1 MKIFPVLT
9 LNSSI
14 TEAISKIV
22 SIGIA
27 YGIKEGLDP
36 EIHLF
41 DEEGGPIQT
50 IAEIT
55 ELPSFLKPEH
65 KRKVSVSAAYM
76 QVLWILC
83 DIALKNNDAIAV
95 EVEVDKMSSDEK
107 DQYYKELEVDLP
119 ETRYLK
125 TLLDKKAIFQQSA
138 EKVNLI
144 ELICSKKLSED
155 EMERVHSLDMTSGSG
170 VLTNGM
176 YIFAMTFC
184 LLHEFSHHSLGQDF
198 SKEATLEE
206 EVAADQSAFWS
217 MYSDLEGNLKL
228 TAMYGIICSLVSLL
242 FINPQLIDDG
252 IHPKPVERILEYY
265 ELIKDESPKYAGL
278 LCHLLYTWAVYTRDD
293 NMPKWDRPYDELIYL
308 MKDHLL
314 EIENNNNA

>member
-27 YGIKEGLDP
+27 DGIKEGLDP

-228 TAMYGIICSLVSLL
+228 TAMYSIICSLVSLL

>member
-27 YGIKEGLDP
+27 DGIKEGLDP

-252 IHPKPVERILEYY
+252 IHPKPVEIILEYY

>member
-27 YGIKEGLDP
+27 EGIKEGLDP

-252 IHPKPVERILEYY
+252 IHPKPVERIFEYY

>member
-27 YGIKEGLDP
+27 DGIKEGLDP

-293 NMPKWDRPYDELIYL
+293 NMPKWDRPYYELIYL

>member
-27 YGIKEGLDP
+27 EGIKEGLDP

-95 EVEVDKMSSDEK
+95 EVEVDKMSSEEK

-252 IHPKPVERILEYY
+252 IHPKPVERIFEYY

>member
-27 YGIKEGLDP
+27 EGIKEGLDP

-95 EVEVDKMSSDEK
+95 EVEVDKMSSEEK

-252 IHPKPVERILEYY
+252 IHPKPVERIFEYY

-308 MKDHLL
+308 ITSVQRKSL
-314 EIENNNNA
+314 NG

>member
-22 SIGIA
+22 SI
-27 YGIKEGLDP
+27 

>member
-27 YGIKEGLDP
+27 EGIKEGLDP

-95 EVEVDKMSSDEK
+95 EVEVDKMSSEEK

-252 IHPKPVERILEYY
+252 IHPKPVERIFEYY

-293 NMPKWDRPYDELIYL
+293 NIPKWDRPYDELIYL